1 MQLEE
6 RTNIDRLINRYL
18 AGTLDKESFA
28 ELKRCSLESE
38 DNRIYVRNK
47 LEVWFSAGVTD
58 DAIQFDE
65 EKGFSLFKQ
74 RVAKAERKQVH
85 HTLRFSWKI
94 FMRVAAVL
102 LILVLPFVGYWQG
115 KETLKSAF
123 ANMVVEAPMGAHT
136 KLYLPDGTLVW
147 LNAGSKIVYS
157 QGFGVEDRQVEL
169 QGEGYFE
176 VTRDEEIP
184 FEIKTKEVNLKVLGT
199 KFNFRNYPDDEEV
212 TVNLIEGRVA
222 LRNGIKTMPE
232 LYLNPDEKM
241 VLNKQTG
248 EMTKVRKKAARANV
262 WIKDELFFDEELLED
277 IAKKLMRSFD
287 VKVEVADSLR
297 NKRFYGSFKITGNTI
312 DKILETMAFTEQLQY
327 RYENDVY
334 ILY

>member
-1 MQLEE
+1 MQSEE
-6 RTNIDRLINRYL
+6 RTNIDRLIDQYL

-28 ELKRCSLESE
+28 ELKRRSLESE
-38 DNRIYVRNK
+38 DNRIYVRNR

-65 EKGFSLFKQ
+65 EKAFSLFRQ
-74 RVAKAERKQVH
+74 RVARAEQKQA
-85 HTLRFSWKI
+85 HTLRLSWKT
-94 FMRVAAVL
+94 FLRVAAVL
-102 LILVLPFVGYWQG
+102 LILVLPFAGYWQG
-115 KETLKSAF
+115 KEALKSTF
-123 ANMVVEAPMGAHT
+123 ADMVVEAPMGAHT

-157 QGFGVEDRQVEL
+157 QGFGVEDRQLEL

-176 VTRDEEIP
+176 VTKDEKVP

-212 TVNLIEGRVA
+212 TVNLMEGKVA
-222 LRNGIKTMPE
+222 LHNGIKAMPE

-241 VLNKQTG
+241 VLNKLTG
-248 EMTKVRKKAARANV
+248 EMTKVRAKAVRANV

-297 NKRFYGSFKITGNTI
+297 NKRFYGSFKIAGNTI
-312 DKILETMAFTEQLQY
+312 DKILETMASTGQLQY

>member
-1 MQLEE
+1 MQSEE
-6 RTNIDRLINRYL
+6 RTNIDRLIDQYL

-28 ELKRCSLESE
+28 ELKRWSLESE

-65 EKGFSLFKQ
+65 EKAFSLFRQ
-74 RVAKAERKQVH
+74 RVARAEQKQA
-85 HTLRFSWKI
+85 HTLRLSWKT
-94 FMRVAAVL
+94 FLRVAAVL

-115 KETLKSAF
+115 QEALKGSF
-123 ANMVVEAPMGAHT
+123 ADMVVEAPMGGHT

-157 QGFGVEDRQVEL
+157 QGFGVEDRQLEL
-169 QGEGYFE
+169 RGEGYFE
-176 VTRDEEIP
+176 VTKDEKVP

-212 TVNLIEGRVA
+212 TVNLMEGKVA
-222 LRNGIKTMPE
+222 LHNGIKAMPE

-241 VLNKQTG
+241 VLNKLTG
-248 EMTKVRKKAARANV
+248 EMTKMRAKAVRANV
-262 WIKDELFFDEELLED
+262 WIKNELFFDEELLED

-297 NKRFYGSFKITGNTI
+297 NKRFYGSFKIAGNTI
-312 DKILETMAFTEQLQY
+312 DKILETMASTEQLQY

>member
-1 MQLEE
+1 MQSEE
-6 RTNIDRLINRYL
+6 RTHIDRLIDQYL

-28 ELKRCSLESE
+28 ELKRWSLQSE
-38 DNRIYVRNK
+38 DNRIYVRNR
-47 LEVWFSAGVTD
+47 LEVWFSAGGTD
-58 DAIQFDE
+58 GAIQFDE
-65 EKGFSLFKQ
+65 EKAFSLFKQ
-74 RVAKAERKQVH
+74 RIARAERKQAH
-85 HTLRFSWKI
+85 ILRLSWKT
-94 FMRVAAVL
+94 FLRVAAVL

-115 KETLKSAF
+115 KEALKSTF
-123 ANMVVEAPMGAHT
+123 ADMVVEAPMGAHT

-157 QGFGVEDRQVEL
+157 QGFGVEDRQLEL

-176 VTRDEEIP
+176 VTKDEKVP
-184 FEIKTKEVNLKVLGT
+184 FVITTKEVNLKVLGT

-212 TVNLIEGRVA
+212 TVNLMEGRVA
-222 LRNGIKTMPE
+222 LHNGIKAMPE

-241 VLNKQTG
+241 VLNKLTG
-248 EMTKVRKKAARANV
+248 EMTKTRTKAVRSNI

-277 IAKKLMRSFD
+277 IAKKLMRSFN

-312 DKILETMAFTEQLQY
+312 DKILETMASTEQLQY